1 MCDTDINDFFEPEHD
16 NKNII
21 NNSEKEIEEIDNDII
36 FGIDLG
42 TTNSCISYW
51 KNNSLVIIPDENGN
65 KIIPSIVA
73 FTNKSKYVGNSAKNQ
88 KEINTENVFY
98 EVKRLIGRK
107 YNDSVIQNEK
117 ELLSYSIDK
126 DNNNNILL
134 KSKLKDNKTFIPEE
148 ISASIL
154 SKLKIMAKNYT
165 KKDVKDVVITIP
177 ANFNDG
183 QRQATKDAAEI
194 AGLNPILLLNEPTAA
209 ALSYGMMTRKKED
222 SDELTILVY
231 DFGGGTLDVSLIMIY
246 NGIFEVKASSGN
258 THFGGSDFDD
268 RIISFCL
275 SKFKNK
281 YNYSNLNNL
290 SMLSLQKLRI
300 SCENAKKALSTNI
313 KTVIAVKDFYDDKDL
328 FISITRNEFETIC
341 MDLFMLCLEPIQD
354 ILESTS
360 TLYSEIDEILLVGG
374 MTKIP
379 NIRLLLKKKFNK
391 EPNCSI
397 NPNESIS
404 AGAAIQGYLISNKND
419 PFTKN
424 IGLIDVT
431 SLSLGIETL
440 GEMMD
445 VLIPRNTVI
454 PFETSKVYTTDTD
467 NMKSVLIKIYEGE
480 RIITSNNFF
489 VGEFELNNIFEA
501 QRGVPEIKV
510 TFKIDRNGI
519 INVSALDLENKES
532 NEIVIS
538 GNKGRLTRDE
548 INKLVEEAK
557 EQEYLDEIEKIKKLN
572 YYEIKD
578 LCMIID
584 ENIKSEEYKLNEE
597 NIKEIK
603 EDIDSILNWLNKY
616 NWNSITIEDYEQKLK
631 QIKIK
636 YGVLILKGNLKESE
650 FKAASSENNLDHT
663 DIYGDEN
670 NDKNNI
676 FEKLEENELGVEGMT
691 NSKKDEIKELRNNLI
706 NLCNNIFEI
715 IESKSFVIEKNHKE
729 ELRDFI
735 DDTLLWVFSHEKI
748 SKIDYQS
755 KIDEIQESCNKI
767 MDKYEEDNKEIF
779 ENNKIEKIDELEN
792 LCYTLKIMIEENE
805 LPIDKN
811 NENYTILCSLIENN
825 LEFINKIKYI
835 NIDENKNKME
845 ENNKLSENRLEKL
858 NSICNDIYN
867 KNINNINLDSNNIT
881 LEDQNEYINEPE
893 ESGTSI
899 LSIMKNKQ
907 QEEMEKLVNKN

>member
-1 MCDTDINDFFEPEHD
+1 MRDIYIYKIIIYNIYMSDININDFFEPD
-16 NKNII
+16 NNNENII
-21 NNSEKEIEEIDNDII
+21 NTSEKEIDDIDNNII

-107 YNDSVIQNEK
+107 YNDDVIQNEK

-165 KKDVKDVVITIP
+165 KKDVKDVIITIP

-194 AGLNPILLLNEPTAA
+194 AGLNPLLLLNEPTAA
-209 ALSYGMMTRKKED
+209 ALSYGMMTRKKD
-222 SDELTILVY
+222 DNKELTILVY
-231 DFGGGTLDVSLIMIY
+231 DFGGGTLDVSLIVIY

-268 RIISFCL
+268 RLISFCL
-275 SKFKNK
+275 NKFKNQ
-281 YNYSNLNNL
+281 YNYLTLDNL
-290 SMLSLQKLRI
+290 SMLSLQKLRL

-510 TFKIDRNGI
+510 TFKVDRNGI

-584 ENIKSEEYKLNEE
+584 ENIKSKEYKLNEE
-597 NIKEIK
+597 NIIEIK
-603 EDIDSILNWLNKY
+603 EDINSILSWLNKY
-616 NWNSITIEDYEQKLK
+616 NWNSISIEDYEQKLK

-650 FKAASSENNLDHT
+650 FKAASSDNNLDHT

-670 NDKNNI
+670 NEKNNI

-715 IESKSFVIEKNHKE
+715 IESKV
-729 ELRDFI
+729 L
-735 DDTLLWVFSHEKI
+735 
-748 SKIDYQS
+748 
-755 KIDEIQESCNKI
+755 
-767 MDKYEEDNKEIF
+767 
-779 ENNKIEKIDELEN
+779 
-792 LCYTLKIMIEENE
+792 
-805 LPIDKN
+805 
-811 NENYTILCSLIENN
+811 
-825 LEFINKIKYI
+825 
-835 NIDENKNKME
+835 
-845 ENNKLSENRLEKL
+845 
-858 NSICNDIYN
+858 
-867 KNINNINLDSNNIT
+867 
-881 LEDQNEYINEPE
+881 
-893 ESGTSI
+893 
-899 LSIMKNKQ
+899 
-907 QEEMEKLVNKN
+907 

>member
-501 QRGVPEIKV
+501 QRGVLEIKV